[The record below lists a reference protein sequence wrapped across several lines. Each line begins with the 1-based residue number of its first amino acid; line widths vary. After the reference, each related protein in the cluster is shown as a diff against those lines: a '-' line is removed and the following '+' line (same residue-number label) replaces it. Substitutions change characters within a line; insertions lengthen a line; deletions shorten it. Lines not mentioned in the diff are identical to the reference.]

1 MGKQSHILP
10 EGPRLTILRN
20 MEIGDEVRFPLEER
34 ATIRTYC
41 CEFGLQWKKKFE
53 TKTDRL
59 TRQVIVKRVL

>member
-1 MGKQSHILP
+1 MEKQSHILP

-20 MEIGDEVRFPLEER
+20 MEIGEEVRFPLEER